1 MSKSKPEADPNQSIE
16 EELLALIQA
25 DPAEAFRMYPDEL
38 RAMRDDC
45 DSERVRRL
53 IDHVLD
59 KYVNGHESA
68 ETAGNTGTEGSR

>member
-68 ETAGNTGTEGSR
+68 ETTTAADTEGSR